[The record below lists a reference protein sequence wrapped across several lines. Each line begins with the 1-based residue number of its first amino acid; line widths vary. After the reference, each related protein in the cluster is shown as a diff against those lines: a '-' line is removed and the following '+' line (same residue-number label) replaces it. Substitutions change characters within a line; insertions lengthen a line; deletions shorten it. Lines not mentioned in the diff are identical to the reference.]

1 MAQTVLNGR
10 ATRLNSDSRFVGAG
24 GRVRTAASPR
34 VSVRAMRTQSRRR
47 LDKVLIAGGALVV
60 GAVALIGAVIGDT
73 ERIREMWVSAQ
84 VNPDGSAQVVEV
96 IDYDFGYATDKH
108 GIFREVP
115 GLSTADQITV
125 SSEDA
130 PDDVSVESALVDGE
144 PGVKIRIGNP
154 GITVSGRHR
163 YRIEYHL
170 PGVATER
177 GVDWDA
183 VGTGWDVPIE
193 KVEVHVAAPFEFA
206 QASCFAGGSG
216 STGGCD
222 VEQTEPGVLA
232 AEVSGL
238 DSNQGMSIEAE
249 RGQDLAAD
257 QVAAV
262 PAPPG
267 RGPKDKGTGLLP
279 PAGGAAA
286 AALLAAIPAVVVV
299 RRAGRE
305 RVAIGGAADAAYAGY
320 GSGGGGPPVG
330 EVEIDQD
337 DLEAMATTDFAPP
350 EQLTPPQGGI
360 VLAETVRPEH
370 KTAWLIQAA
379 IDGAVDMQDEGGKKV
394 RLTRTGP
401 GRDDQARILDTAF
414 DGDTELELGKYNKS
428 FATAWSE
435 LGSDLDGWRRTSGL
449 WDERASAR
457 RIAVLVLGIVVAVIG
472 ALVAGGGGAAA
483 NRWGGPWIALAGIGG
498 IIAGVGIAAAVSSW
512 ELRVRTAAGSAAW
525 LRVESFRRFLAG
537 SEAYHAEE
545 AAKRGVLREYTAWAL
560 AVGEIDRWER
570 AVSASS
576 AIPQEAGLGYVYM
589 APILVASTTSASTAP
604 SSSGGGGMGGF
615 SGSVGGGAGG
625 GGGGSW

>member
-1 MAQTVLNGR
+1 
-10 ATRLNSDSRFVGAG
+10 
-24 GRVRTAASPR
+24 
-34 VSVRAMRTQSRRR
+34 MRTQNRRR
-47 LDKVLIAGGALVV
+47 LDKVLITGGALAVGGVALV
-60 GAVALIGAVIGDT
+60 GAVFGDT
-73 ERIREMWVSAQ
+73 ERIREMWVSAE
-84 VNPDGSAQVVEV
+84 VGSDGSAQIVEIV
-96 IDYDFGYATDKH
+96 DYDFGFATDKH

-115 GLSTADQITV
+115 GLTTADQITV
-125 SSEDA
+125 SSDDA
-130 PDDVSVESALVDGE
+130 PDDILVESATVDGE
-144 PGVKIRIGNP
+144 PGVSVRIGDP
-154 GITVSGRHR
+154 GVTVSGRHR
-163 YRIEYHL
+163 YRIEYRL

-193 KVEVHVAAPFEFA
+193 RAEVHVAAPFELA
-206 QASCFAGGSG
+206 PASCFAGGSG
-216 STGGCD
+216 SSGGCE
-222 VEQTEPGVLA
+222 VEQDPAGALT

-238 DSNQGMSIEAE
+238 DSNEGLSIEAE
-249 RGQDLAAD
+249 RGASLAA
-257 QVAAV
+257 APAV
-262 PAPPG
+262 PGPPG
-267 RGPKDKGTGLLP
+267 RGPSDNGTGLLP
-279 PAGGAAA
+279 PAAGAAG

-305 RVAIGGAADAAYAGY
+305 RVAVGGAADAAYGGAGARA
-320 GSGGGGPPVG
+320 G

-337 DLEAMATTDFAPP
+337 DLAAMATTEFAPP
-350 EQLTPPQGGI
+350 EDLTPPQGGI

-379 IDGAVDMQDEGGKKV
+379 IDGAVDMDDEGGKGKNV

-401 GRDDQARILDTAF
+401 GSPEQARILDTAF
-414 DGDTELELGKYNKS
+414 GGDTELELGTYDKG
-428 FATAWSE
+428 FATAWSR
-435 LGSDLDGWRRTSGL
+435 LGTDLDGWRNTCGL
-449 WDERASAR
+449 WDERASGR
-457 RIAVLVLGIVVAVIG
+457 RIAVLVLGIVGGVIG
-472 ALVAGGGGAAA
+472 ALVAGAGGATA
-483 NRWGGPWIALAGIGG
+483 NRWGGPWIALAGVGG
-498 IIAGVGIAAAVSSW
+498 IVAGVSIAAAVSSW

-570 AVSASS
+570 AVAASS

-589 APILVASTTSASTAP
+589 APLLMASTTSTATAP